1 MRVSVTDYVDDDWA
15 FEIGRLQID
24 QMLTPAVTAA
34 CDPLEF
40 RRNVARFATGVA
52 VITTEDQH
60 GDWHGATV
68 NSFGSI
74 SLDPPTVL
82 VSLRQGRTHDAI
94 KSTRRFA
101 ASILGRHQEEHSNHF
116 AGNKNGTPRPELSV
130 RGTMPTLQG
139 CIAWF
144 ECEVFQEV
152 QVHDH
157 VLFLATVAVC
167 GQGDGEPLI
176 FYDSGYTGRE
186 CDKPRSRKQ

>member
-1 MRVSVTDYVDDDWA
+1 MEAAVTDFVDDDWA
-15 FEIGRLQID
+15 FEIGRLQIERM
-24 QMLTPAVTAA
+24 QTLSSALTA

-52 VITTEDQH
+52 VITTEDEY

-82 VSLRQGRTHDAI
+82 VSLRAGRAHDAI
-94 KSTRRFA
+94 KATQRFA
-101 ASILGRHQEEHSNHF
+101 ASILGRQQEEHSNHF
-116 AGNKNGTPRPELSV
+116 AGNRNGTPRPNLSV
-130 RGTMPTLQG
+130 RRAMPTLQD

-152 QVHDH
+152 RVHDH
-157 VLFLATVAVC
+157 VLFLATVAAC
-167 GQGDGEPLI
+167 GQGDGDPLI

-186 CDKPRSRKQ
+186 TGNAHR